1 MTSVIDLLNQSAAA
15 SVSAPGAADRN
26 PYILSQPATNEIND
40 ILLNSVAFAAS
51 SPACLAWSVIT
62 QTLREIAFA
71 SREARELRHSGQA
84 ADGYGA
90 LESSDADG
98 LERPVTRS
106 ISALTRRTSTSS
118 DTSQQTTLIEDI
130 HESMNPMGLDEDY
143 ISFLAKSAVTD
154 GKVFDVVTALAAG
167 YCPSYGFKHNGFIGQ
182 RMRTCLLDLLRAS
195 VLFLEYQPALLS
207 TTMAVVTGQERY
219 WDMVDKSSQSN
230 LSGPATLLRQDEA
243 LKRKIFLVALTRFP
257 YETLP
262 LLQICRALAF
272 QEHKVDTSSG
282 VWSSL
287 EELTV
292 FTCMLPSSY
301 SGYKSVRDDEET
313 THIEL
318 LEDYTYD
325 LQTGSND
332 QSSNKS
338 LREPLTLMDKSSRHA
353 SASFVRI
360 PQGTQGQVL
369 TDSKPL
375 VVAWNHRYSGIT
387 YIGKVLQC
395 ASHRRLAGEISDSA
409 AFAGMIIEGIS
420 LITAMLFSALR
431 STLDGGDAAAA
442 HESASSIL
450 GQASDGLDR
459 NQDIVSVVFQLFEE
473 ELYKRQKP
481 SGSDESLAILV
492 ECVCFTHALLQI
504 MPDRVWPFLG
514 RSGLLGMGDGGGRLG
529 AIVSSFEIATGRYDF
544 LFSCVRL
551 FDALVDDV
559 TKNTILRKTPSK
571 AVTRFTTTVH
581 FGTGVSQNTMAQ
593 ILVNFQ
599 RILLDVFDSIGSW
612 LFVNPCERAEIRY
625 WLCRSFEKL
634 LTNSFETIGD
644 HITSRKLAESLLP
657 AAYIIV
663 DVYLPQAKND
673 VNIEP
678 LLRICSEGLTL
689 ATTSLPT
696 AGDHYTVDQTVASL
710 KLLATFI
717 SLADT
722 LDRDSSYLQQHLFRN
737 AELFARLYA
746 TDETYRVSVIQLFDV
761 LVRAASKSSGEQ
773 QPPSLLG
780 HLGHDH
786 AASFLNTL
794 SIIDQPRNNETLSIA
809 IWRFLGAI
817 VSTRQQWFAQYI
829 FTGETPRTIL
839 KSKINAKDA
848 AGGQSRSIL
857 RLALDALSMI
867 GSLSPQKA
875 VNLLDFV
882 ALAADYWPGVL
893 PILDSHPHFLLNI
906 LNHTTQVDSASSG
919 QKTLRTSLDFHSAK
933 IASDVFDI
941 LTLYTQWAQQ
951 EDKSKFA
958 QEILKH
964 IAHLSRLAVIV
975 PSYNASLH
983 SNLRKNFAAKFPACQ
998 LQDFERTGLRPATLG
1013 DSFFYNV
1020 SVATSMLSF
1029 DPMWIGRNGQGFI
1042 DEVKRVNVNLSLV
1055 EAQGVRVAPF
1065 HARNSADRITGLIP
1079 QLEVPLGGTTCHPWE
1094 TDTLQES
1101 HGSDNCGLPSC

>member
-1 MTSVIDLLNQSAAA
+1 MTSAVDLLNHSATA
-15 SVSAPGAADRN
+15 SLSAPGSADHN

-71 SREARELRHSGQA
+71 SREARELRHSGLA

-90 LESSDADG
+90 LESSDTDG
-98 LERPVTRS
+98 SERAVTRS
-106 ISALTRRTSTSS
+106 ISAVRRRTSTSS
-118 DTSQQTTLIEDI
+118 DTSQQSTLIEDI

-143 ISFLAKSAVTD
+143 ISFLAKSAVAD
-154 GKVFDVVTALAAG
+154 GKAFDVVTALAAG
-167 YCPSYGFKHNGFIGQ
+167 YCSSYGFEHNGFIGQ
-182 RMRTCLLDLLRAS
+182 KMRRCLLDLIRAS
-195 VLFLEYQPALLS
+195 VHFLEYQPALLS

-219 WDMVDKSSQSN
+219 WDMVDKSSQSS
-230 LSGPATLLRQDEA
+230 LSGPATLLRQDQA
-243 LKRKIFLVALTRFP
+243 LKRKVFLVALTRFP

-272 QEHKVDTSSG
+272 QEHQVDASSG

-292 FTCMLPSSY
+292 FTSMLPASY
-301 SGYKSVRDDEET
+301 SGYENIRENEET

-318 LEDYTYD
+318 VEDYTYD
-325 LQTGSND
+325 LRTGSNG
-332 QSSNKS
+332 QGSNKS
-338 LREPLTLMDKSSRHA
+338 LRGSSMLMGTSSRNA
-353 SASFVRI
+353 GASFVRI
-360 PQGTQGQVL
+360 PKGTQGQVL

-395 ASHRRLAGEISDSA
+395 ASHQRLAGDISDSA
-409 AFAGMIIEGIS
+409 AFSGIIIEAIS
-420 LITAMLFSALR
+420 LITAMLFSAVR
-431 STLDGGDAAAA
+431 GTIDDGDAATT

-459 NQDIVSVVFQLFEE
+459 NQDIVSVVFQIFEE
-473 ELYKRQKP
+473 EIYRQQKP

-529 AIVSSFEIATGRYDF
+529 AIVSSYELVMGRYDF

-551 FDALVDDV
+551 FDALLDDV

-581 FGTGVSQNTMAQ
+581 YGTGVSQNTIAQ

-599 RILLDVFDSIGSW
+599 RIMLDVFDSIGGW
-612 LFVNPCERAEIRY
+612 LFLNPGDRAEIRF

-634 LTNSFETIGD
+634 LTNSFGTIGD
-644 HITSRKLAESLLP
+644 DVSSRKLAESLLP

-663 DVYLPQAKND
+663 DIYLPQGKTN
-673 VNIEP
+673 VNIES

-689 ATTSLPT
+689 STNSLPT

-710 KLLATFI
+710 KLFATLI
-717 SLADT
+717 RLADT
-722 LDRDSSYLQQHLFRN
+722 LDRNSSYLQQHLFTN

-746 TDETYRVSVIQLFDV
+746 TDETYMLSVIHLFDI
-761 LVRAASKSSGEQ
+761 LVRVASRSSGEQ

-786 AASFLNTL
+786 AASFLNVL
-794 SIIDQPRNNETLSIA
+794 SIIDPHPTNGTLSMA

-829 FTGETPRTIL
+829 FTGETPRMIL
-839 KSKINAKDA
+839 KSKMNAKDA
-848 AGGQSRSIL
+848 VAGQSRSIL
-857 RLALDALSMI
+857 RTALDALSMI

-875 VNLLDFV
+875 VSMLEFV

-893 PILDSHPHFLLNI
+893 PILDSHPHFLLAI
-906 LNHTTQVDSASSG
+906 LNHTTQVDSTSSG
-919 QKTLRTSLDFHSAK
+919 QKALRTSLDFRSAK
-933 IASDVFDI
+933 IASYVFDI

-951 EDKSKFA
+951 EDKSRFA

-983 SNLRKNFAAKFPACQ
+983 SNLRRNFAAKFPACQ

-1013 DSFFYNV
+1013 DSFFYDV
-1020 SVATSMLSF
+1020 DVATSMLSF
-1029 DPMWIGRNGQGFI
+1029 DPTWIGRNGQGFI

-1055 EAQGVRVAPF
+1055 EAQRVCVAAL
-1065 HARNSADRITGLIP
+1065 HARNSADESTGL
-1079 QLEVPLGGTTCHPWE
+1079 VP
-1094 TDTLQES
+1094 
-1101 HGSDNCGLPSC
+1101 

>member
-1 MTSVIDLLNQSAAA
+1 MTSVIDLLNQSATA
-15 SVSAPGAADRN
+15 SLSAPGSTERT

-40 ILLNSVAFAAS
+40 ILLNSVTFAAS

-62 QTLREIAFA
+62 QTLREIAFT
-71 SREARELRHSGQA
+71 SREARELQHSGQA
-84 ADGYGA
+84 ADGYGT

-98 LERPVTRS
+98 LDRPVTRS
-106 ISALTRRTSTSS
+106 ISAIRRRNSASS
-118 DTSQQTTLIEDI
+118 DTSLQATLIEDI

-143 ISFLAKSAVTD
+143 ISFLAKSAVAD

-167 YCPSYGFKHNGFIGQ
+167 YCPSYGFEHDGFIGQ
-182 RMRTCLLDLLRAS
+182 KMRRCLLDLVRAS
-195 VLFLEYQPALLS
+195 VHFLEYQPALLS

-230 LSGPATLLRQDEA
+230 LSGPAALLRQDEV

-292 FTCMLPSSY
+292 FTCMLPSAY
-301 SGYKSVRDDEET
+301 SGYESIHEHEET

-325 LQTGSND
+325 LQTGSD
-332 QSSNKS
+332 GQSSSKS
-338 LREPLTLMDKSSRHA
+338 LRESLMLMNKSSRHA
-353 SASFVRI
+353 GASFIRI
-360 PQGTQGQVL
+360 PQGTQGQAL

-375 VVAWNHRYSGIT
+375 VIAWNHRYSGIT

-395 ASHRRLAGEISDSA
+395 ASHQRLAGDTSDSA
-409 AFAGMIIEGIS
+409 FSGIIIETIS
-420 LITAMLFSALR
+420 LITAMLFSAVR
-431 STLDGGDAAAA
+431 STPDDGDATAA

-473 ELYKRQKP
+473 ELYRQQKP
-481 SGSDESLAILV
+481 SGSEESLAILV

-529 AIVSSFEIATGRYDF
+529 AIVSSYEIATGRYDF

-551 FDALVDDV
+551 FDALLDDV

-581 FGTGVSQNTMAQ
+581 YGTGVSQNTLAE
-593 ILVNFQ
+593 ILVNIQ
-599 RILLDVFDSIGSW
+599 RILLDVFDSIGNW
-612 LFVNPCERAEIRY
+612 LFVNPGDRAEIRC

-644 HITSRKLAESLLP
+644 RITSRKLAEPLLP

-663 DVYLPQAKND
+663 DIYLPQGKND

-689 ATTSLPT
+689 STTSLPT

-710 KLLATFI
+710 KLLATLI

-722 LDRDSSYLQQHLFRN
+722 LNRNSSYLRQHLFTN
-737 AELFARLYA
+737 AEVFARLYA
-746 TDETYRVSVIQLFDV
+746 MDETYRLSVIQLFDN
-761 LVRAASKSSGEQ
+761 LVRVASKSSGEQ

-794 SIIDQPRNNETLSIA
+794 SIIDQPCNNETLSIA

-839 KSKINAKDA
+839 KSKMNAKDA
-848 AGGQSRSIL
+848 AAGQSRSIL
-857 RLALDALSMI
+857 RFALDALSMI

-875 VNLLDFV
+875 VSMLEFV

-906 LNHTTQVDSASSG
+906 LNHTTQVDSNSSG

-933 IASDVFDI
+933 IASYVFDI

-964 IAHLSRLAVIV
+964 IAHLSRLAVMV

-983 SNLRKNFAAKFPACQ
+983 SNLRRNFAAKFSACQ
-998 LQDFERTGLRPATLG
+998 LQDFERTGLYPATLG

-1020 SVATSMLSF
+1020 SAATSMLSF

-1055 EAQGVRVAPF
+1055 EAQGVCVAPF
-1065 HARNSADRITGLIP
+1065 HARNSTDMSTGL
-1079 QLEVPLGGTTCHPWE
+1079 V
-1094 TDTLQES
+1094 S
-1101 HGSDNCGLPSC
+1101 